1 MVGCRGIV
9 IESVSVYMQHEVIVS
24 QAFGLSVL
32 RRVSRTN
39 WILPRFGVLVAFD
52 ENWVGEVDVVRVE

>member
-1 MVGCRGIV
+1 M
-9 IESVSVYMQHEVIVS
+9 SVRCDGANALS
-24 QAFGLSVL
+24 AFGLSVL